1 MLLLCLSPS
10 LVPLLYTPPLHSSL
24 GNFICSSVHGSTA
37 SSSSARCGSP
47 ALIGSYW
54 TPLSAHAGFLLL
66 KGSQFPPSWCRS
78 TRAAVLKQ
86 QLQKASSQVKQGLG
100 TVQRVFISHLIWL
113 RAVVERSRAAP
124 ARSWGLVGSSDSI
137 GLLEKLMASS
147 SLVWLLLPYCKA
159 WGLPHR
165 GWAWFSLLG
174 LQSFPS
180 SLSLASHTNTKTW
193 FFDERRMQES

>member
-1 MLLLCLSPS
+1 MFLLCLSPS
-10 LVPLLYTPPLHSSL
+10 LVPLLYSLHSSL
-24 GNFICSSVHGSTA
+24 SNFICSSVHGSTA

-47 ALIGSYW
+47 ALIGSHW

-86 QLQKASSQVKQGLG
+86 QLQKASSQVKQHLG

-113 RAVVERSRAAP
+113 RALVERSRAAP
-124 ARSWGLVGSSDSI
+124 ARSWGLVGSSHSI
-137 GLLEKLMASS
+137 GLLEKLM
-147 SLVWLLLPYCKA
+147 WLLLPYCKA

-180 SLSLASHTNTKTW
+180 SLSLASHTNMKMW
-193 FFDERRMQES
+193 FFDQRRMQES